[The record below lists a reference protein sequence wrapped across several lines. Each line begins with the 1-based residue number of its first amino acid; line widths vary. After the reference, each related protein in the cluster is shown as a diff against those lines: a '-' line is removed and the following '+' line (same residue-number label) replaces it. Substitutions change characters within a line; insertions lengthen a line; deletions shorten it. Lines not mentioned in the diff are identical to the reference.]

1 MEKSKTPTKIN
12 APFKISGKVIQGK
25 LEGRKLGFP
34 TANIYLEK
42 EIPSGIYAGL
52 AILNG
57 KIYQTAIYIRRNQKV
72 LESHLLNFSGDIYG
86 QILTVKV
93 EKKIREDKRFN
104 SEKDLLN
111 AIEKDIQALKNF
123 YHKARLG

>member
-1 MEKSKTPTKIN
+1 MLREI
-12 APFKISGKVIQGK
+12 GK
-25 LEGRKLGFP
+25 
-34 TANIYLEK
+34 
-42 EIPSGIYAGL
+42 
-52 AILNG
+52 
-57 KIYQTAIYIRRNQKV
+57 RNQKV